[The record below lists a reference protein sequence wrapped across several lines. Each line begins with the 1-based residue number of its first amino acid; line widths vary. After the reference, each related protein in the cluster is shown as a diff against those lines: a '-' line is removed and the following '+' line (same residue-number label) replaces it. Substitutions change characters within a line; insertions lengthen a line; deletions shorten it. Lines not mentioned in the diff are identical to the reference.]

1 MKTKC
6 EPGDVLKFPNG
17 LEYVFVGYLDE
28 ETALIIERCGDNPKL
43 HATCKCCTPKLHAT
57 CKCCTPKLHE
67 LIVTGSPAH
76 SPAGPQKIGPE
87 SP

>member
-1 MKTKC
+1 MNQMKTKC

-17 LEYVFVGYLDE
+17 LEYIFVGYLDE
-28 ETALIIERCGDNPKL
+28 ETALIIERRGDN
-43 HATCKCCTPKLHAT
+43 PKLHAT

-67 LIVTGSPAH
+67 LIVTESPAH
-76 SPAGPQKIGPE
+76 SPAGPQKTGPE